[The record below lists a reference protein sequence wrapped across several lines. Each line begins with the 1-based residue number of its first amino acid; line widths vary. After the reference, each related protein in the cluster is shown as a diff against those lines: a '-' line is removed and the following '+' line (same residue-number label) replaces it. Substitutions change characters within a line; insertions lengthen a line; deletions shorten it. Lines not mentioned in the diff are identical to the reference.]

1 MAQAPNFFGTR
12 IIITPTRY
20 VFHSFVCFRTN
31 LLCLLTG
38 TFTQNPKEVDSGA
51 AGRTLLSRSGR
62 ESCTAKR
69 VAGVQAFYSAG
80 EVDKTVS
87 WGFCVRQHEAVFEFH
102 TYVRTIIRVFCETT
116 FARSALGAQTADTD
130 ENSSSTEIV

>member
-1 MAQAPNFFGTR
+1 MFFILSSVFAQISPMSSYGHFYTKRQGGR
-12 IIITPTRY
+12 
-20 VFHSFVCFRTN
+20 
-31 LLCLLTG
+31 L
-38 TFTQNPKEVDSGA
+38 GA

-62 ESCTAKR
+62 DSCTPKR